1 MVSKL
6 ICIIACAFSKERQFI
21 SLWRGKGISHKLL
34 RCPANHWVLPM
45 HVMKNNIQLIES
57 SDLERNPLLSLSCLK
72 KQFITVSINS
82 FHQAI
87 DRSWEEPFSNHLI
100 TDMAVESF
108 IYTFSDKGKLFA
120 LSSPSQH
127 HSKAVE
133 CLEVS
138 IREVAVYKSHQA
150 KPVITESISSLDL
163 FLFHICK
170 MFHLI
175 QVVIGY

>member
-1 MVSKL
+1 MPSKSL
-6 ICIIACAFSKERQFI
+6 GASNACNEEQYSTD
-21 SLWRGKGISHKLL
+21 
-34 RCPANHWVLPM
+34 
-45 HVMKNNIQLIES
+45 IES
-57 SDLERNPLLSLSCLK
+57 SDLKPSLVMKSQCLR

-100 TDMAVESF
+100 TDIAVESF
-108 IYTFSDKGKLFA
+108 IHTFSDKGKLFA
-120 LSSPSQH
+120 LSSPSPP
-127 HSKAVE
+127 SKAVE

-138 IREVAVYKSHQA
+138 TREVAVCKSHQA
-150 KPVITESISSLDL
+150 KPVITESISSLGL